1 MESAG
6 KGKSATEV
14 VQDYRWVVIH
24 LVKGGGMCWLALAD
38 SARLKR
44 RACVEVKTVWATSKL
59 NSALLSW
66 NLVQTQGKKAE
77 YTFEK
82 VMDDWKVEYEAAV
95 NAGEKACDVQS
106 RQQAAEQHRSE
117 IKQRLRTRVLP
128 ERESDEPFGDPK
140 LFPVVGAP
148 PETPTKVKV
157 SRIIPSWLGKG

>member
-1 MESAG
+1 MLVGTRRQCQAEKESLRGSEDCLGDQQAQQG
-6 KGKSATEV
+6 
-14 VQDYRWVVIH
+14 
-24 LVKGGGMCWLALAD
+24 LAILEFGAD
-38 SARLKR
+38 PR
-44 RACVEVKTVWATSKL
+44 
-59 NSALLSW
+59 
-66 NLVQTQGKKAE
+66 KKAE

-95 NAGEKACDVQS
+95 NAGEKARDVQS

-148 PETPTKVKV
+148 PETPTKVNV
-157 SRIIPSWLGKG
+157 SRIIPSWLRKG